1 MHMYHVT
8 DKSCIW
14 RSKPR
19 PSRPL
24 DGMVRP
30 EEIPKTLHAPPA
42 EIDAEAATGQH
53 VAQDRDELLNVTL
66 GRFRSF
72 DVSMAKCFDESQ
84 RQHLLGVIE
93 SSFGSFD
100 VFNSIV
106 RHSFAN
112 KLEELLVDTA
122 HSAAATRHGTK
133 KGAALRPSGRQLTQK
148 V

>member
-1 MHMYHVT
+1 MYVSHVT

-14 RSKPR
+14 RFKPR
-19 PSRPL
+19 PSR
-24 DGMVRP
+24 
-30 EEIPKTLHAPPA
+30 
-42 EIDAEAATGQH
+42 Q
-53 VAQDRDELLNVTL
+53 
-66 GRFRSF
+66 
-72 DVSMAKCFDESQ
+72 CFDESQ

>member
-1 MHMYHVT
+1 MA
-8 DKSCIW
+8 
-14 RSKPR
+14 
-19 PSRPL
+19 
-24 DGMVRP
+24 
-30 EEIPKTLHAPPA
+30 LHAAAVSASPPA

>member
-1 MHMYHVT
+1 M
-8 DKSCIW
+8 
-14 RSKPR
+14 
-19 PSRPL
+19 
-24 DGMVRP
+24 
-30 EEIPKTLHAPPA
+30 
-42 EIDAEAATGQH
+42 DAEAGRVGKDA
-53 VAQDRDELLNVTL
+53 VDDRDALLNVTL
-66 GRFRSF
+66 NRFRSF

-122 HSAAATRHGTK
+122 QRSAVLARHGARA
-133 KGAALRPSGRQLTQK
+133 KGGGGSMGLRQSHTRAGTQK